1 MTAIAAPSPLDSRIR
16 QRAVVASISGNV
28 LEWYDFAVY
37 GYFAPIIAQ
46 KFFPSDSP
54 DASLLA
60 AYGAFAAGFLMRPI
74 GGFLF
79 GYLGD
84 RIGRRRTLILS
95 IALMAGPTFL
105 IGVMPDYSVIGVW
118 ASVLI
123 VAMRMLQGL
132 SVGGECTTSVTYLVE
147 QAPPGRRGLFASW
160 INFGCIGGILLGSAV
175 GALVH
180 TFWETEVQDWAWR
193 LPFLLGLSV
202 GVLGLVLRRGLP
214 DSAGGSVLREHA
226 PVARAFRHEWRSM
239 LRVCG
244 IWLVNAVGFYMMF
257 LYITTYLQREVGLSA
272 ALALDINTISMV
284 VLLLTIP
291 IAGYV
296 SDLVGRRVFMVGVPL
311 LLLVLAYPLLWLMH
325 HADPAFILPAQI
337 VFALML
343 GTYGPVVSA
352 VMAELFPREVR
363 CSGMSIA
370 YNLTLGLIGGTT
382 PMVATYMIERTND
395 DLSIAWYLMAAAAI
409 SFVSALLTPETG
421 REPLR

>member
-1 MTAIAAPSPLDSRIR
+1 MTALAASPGPDRIR
-16 QRAVVASISGNV
+16 QRAVVASVSGNV

-37 GYFAPIIAQ
+37 GYFAPIIGR

-60 AYGAFAAGFLMRPI
+60 AYGAFAAGFLMRPL

-84 RIGRRRTLILS
+84 RIGRRNTLILS
-95 IALMAGPTFL
+95 IAMMAGPTFL
-105 IGVMPDYSVIGVW
+105 IGVLPDASVLGVW
-118 ASVLI
+118 AAVLI

-132 SVGGECTTSVTYLVE
+132 SVGGELTTSVTYLVE

-160 INFGCIGGILLGSAV
+160 INFGVVGGILLGSAV

-180 TFWETEVQDWAWR
+180 TFWEAEVQDWAWR
-193 LPFLLGLSV
+193 LPFLFGLSV

-214 DSAGGSVLREHA
+214 DSVRASELQEHA
-226 PVARAFRHEWRSM
+226 PVARAFRHEWRAM

-257 LYITTYLQREVGLSA
+257 LYITTYLQREVGLGA
-272 ALALDINTISMV
+272 AVALDINTMSMV

-291 IAGYV
+291 VAGYV
-296 SDLVGRRVFMVGVPL
+296 SDLVGRRVFMIGVPF
-311 LLLVLAYPLLWLMH
+311 LVFALAYPLLWVMH
-325 HADPAFILPAQI
+325 HADPALILPAQM
-337 VFALML
+337 VFALMF
-343 GTYGPVVSA
+343 GIYGPVVSA
-352 VMAELFPREVR
+352 VMTELFPREVR
-363 CSGMSIA
+363 CSGLSIA

-409 SFVSALLTPETG
+409 SFVSALATPETG

>member
-1 MTAIAAPSPLDSRIR
+1 
-16 QRAVVASISGNV
+16 
-28 LEWYDFAVY
+28 
-37 GYFAPIIAQ
+37 
-46 KFFPSDSP
+46 
-54 DASLLA
+54 
-60 AYGAFAAGFLMRPI
+60 MRPL

-79 GYLGD
+79 GHLGD

-95 IALMAGPTFL
+95 IVMMAGPTFL
-105 IGVMPDYSVIGVW
+105 IGVLPDYSVIGVW

-180 TFWETEVQDWAWR
+180 TFWEAEVQDWAWR
-193 LPFLLGLSV
+193 LPFLVGLSV

-214 DSAGGSVLREHA
+214 DSTSGAVLREHA

-244 IWLVNAVGFYMMF
+244 LCMMNAVGFYMMF
-257 LYITTYLQREVGLSA
+257 LYITTYFQREVGLSA
-272 ALALDINTISMV
+272 AEALDINTISMF
-284 VLLLTIP
+284 VLLMTIP
-291 IAGYV
+291 VAGYV
-296 SDLVGRRVFMVGVPL
+296 SDLVGRRVFMVGVPIL
-311 LLLVLAYPLLWLMH
+311 FLILAYPLLWLMH
-325 HADPAFILPAQI
+325 HADPALILPAQI

-382 PMVATYMIERTND
+382 PLVATYMIERTHD
-395 DLSIAWYLMAAAAI
+395 DLSIAYYLMAAAAI
-409 SFVSALLTPETG
+409 SLVSALCTPETG